1 MICIQDY
8 PEKLP
13 DILPQILDLLG
24 REEEKAIYA
33 GLQGLFALCSRYEF
47 ELDEQREPLYDIVK
61 QTFEKIGL
69 LVNGM
74 MGHMEKEDALYMLHL
89 ICKVFY
95 VSNQL

>member
-1 MICIQDY
+1 MKMICIQDY

-47 ELDEQREPLYDIVK
+47 ELDE
-61 QTFEKIGL
+61 
-69 LVNGM
+69 
-74 MGHMEKEDALYMLHL
+74 
-89 ICKVFY
+89 
-95 VSNQL
+95 